1 MWAEPILVGSS
12 FSPKSIRLRSAQ
24 KETRLRLAQK
34 NWANISPKHGVGRC
48 QPNISFFLIGLGR
61 TRSSHFSLGRNWSG
75 LVNGGET
82 LHCSS
87 KQWSNRRRK
96 RMRMG
101 GEGGNWPSGRAHDGV
116 DSGAGCSSSKRGDCA
131 LGSCFTSRWFFVF
144 FYMCFLFLFLLFSAV
159 FSLFFLF
166 ICPHPFLHLCFSPL
180 FIPYFLPFLSFFI
193 PFHPLIFL
201 LFFHVSFSSPFSPL
215 GEGVFIRGKG
225 GESHPNPVQSRRT
238 SKVAGWPLGSRPQGL
253 SPLPLSSWW

>member
-159 FSLFFLF
+159 FSLFFP
-166 ICPHPFLHLCFSPL
+166 IHLSSSFSS
-180 FIPYFLPFLSFFI
+180 FMFLST
-193 PFHPLIFL
+193 FHPLFS
-201 LFFHVSFSSPFSPL
+201 SFSFFFSSL
-215 GEGVFIRGKG
+215 FILWFFFCFFMFLFRPPSHLLVRGY
-225 GESHPNPVQSRRT
+225 
-238 SKVAGWPLGSRPQGL
+238 L
-253 SPLPLSSWW
+253 

>member
-48 QPNISFFLIGLGR
+48 QPNISSFFIGLGR

-75 LVNGGET
+75 LVNDGET

-131 LGSCFTSRWFFVF
+131 LGSCFTSWWFFVF

-180 FIPYFLPFLSFFI
+180 FIPYFLPFLSFF
-193 PFHPLIFL
+193 HP
-201 LFFHVSFSSPFSPL
+201 FSSFDFSSVFSCFFFVPL
-215 GEGVFIRGKG
+215 L
-225 GESHPNPVQSRRT
+225 T
-238 SKVAGWPLGSRPQGL
+238 
-253 SPLPLSSWW
+253 SWWGGIYKGERRREPP